1 VISELTV
8 FSFSYLGEIDFEN
21 DLNSTYEYY
30 WGKNGVIK
38 KEDIDNYEKNYKG
51 SEEEKND
58 LIDFFEALIT

>member
-1 VISELTV
+1 MISELTV